1 MHKNPRVRQ
10 ESWETARLMIE
21 TNLRVG
27 HVQLL
32 RKRHV
37 DWSLSV
43 STWLAATIHAGR
55 FEFFSAYLFSTAD
68 EERVQWRIRRSN
80 CLYSFFF
87 FFLHFFLFCLCRYA
101 LAWLFNIGE
110 VAGLGQVGHRLDSC
124 TEISRFMFSRYKPHD
139 LFFVI
144 IHSFDC
150 RIRRSNCSH
159 TSGPTRWRFVRNLIE
174 LTWNMNFF
182 SFFFLKQKKKLV

>member
-1 MHKNPRVRQ
+1 MYNFC
-10 ESWETARLMIE
+10 ES
-21 TNLRVG
+21 
-27 HVQLL
+27 
-32 RKRHV
+32 
-37 DWSLSV
+37 
-43 STWLAATIHAGR
+43 ATLIGR
-55 FEFFSAYLFSTAD
+55 FPYPRDLRLRFTRAVRIFLGLF
-68 EERVQWRIRRSN
+68 VFNGGRRTGAMAN
-80 CLYSFFF
+80 QTEQLFVFF
-87 FFLHFFLFCLCRYA
+87 FFLFFCIFLFCLCRYA

-174 LTWNMNFF
+174 LT
-182 SFFFLKQKKKLV
+182 

>member
-1 MHKNPRVRQ
+1 MYNFC
-10 ESWETARLMIE
+10 ES
-21 TNLRVG
+21 
-27 HVQLL
+27 
-32 RKRHV
+32 
-37 DWSLSV
+37 
-43 STWLAATIHAGR
+43 ATLIGR
-55 FEFFSAYLFSTAD
+55 FPYPRDLRLRFTRGGSNFSRLICFQRRTKNGCNGESDGAIVCILFFS
-68 EERVQWRIRRSN
+68 
-80 CLYSFFF
+80 